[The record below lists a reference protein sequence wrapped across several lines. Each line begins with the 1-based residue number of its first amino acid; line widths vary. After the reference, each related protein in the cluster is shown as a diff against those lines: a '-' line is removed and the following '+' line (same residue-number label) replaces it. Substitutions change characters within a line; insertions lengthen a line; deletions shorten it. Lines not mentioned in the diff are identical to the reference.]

1 MRSLKHVG
9 KMRTNGAKVL
19 VVFRTLPGESDSALV
34 VSTANLS
41 DADHNAIIALVESDQ
56 AQDTN
61 EFGEILGVRFF
72 PDGRQMLKALHQ
84 DSKLAK
90 VKTADVIMTPNPNS
104 SVALDQLNVLI
115 AEQKNCAV
123 DDLAFMI
130 NSRKI
135 EEKPSTTVENI
146 TESKDISPN
155 TAKTTSASV
164 NESVEPTTFDTPEAE
179 AKFYRSQADKLS
191 KQAAEMR
198 RKAEE
203 LSPTKK
209 KATTAEAVD
218 A

>member
-1 MRSLKHVG
+1 
-9 KMRTNGAKVL
+9 MRTNGAKVL

-34 VSTANLS
+34 VSTANLT

-61 EFGEILGVRFF
+61 EFGEILGIRFF
-72 PDGRQMLKALHQ
+72 PDGRPMLKALHQ
-84 DSKLAK
+84 DSKLVK

-130 NSRKI
+130 NTKKI
-135 EEKPSTTVENI
+135 DEKPTATVENI

-155 TAKTTSASV
+155 TAKTTSVSV
-164 NESVEPTTFDTPEAE
+164 NESNETPANFDTPEAE

-191 KQAAEMR
+191 KQAAEFR

-203 LSPTKK
+203 LAPIKK
-209 KATTAEAVD
+209 KVTTAEVVD